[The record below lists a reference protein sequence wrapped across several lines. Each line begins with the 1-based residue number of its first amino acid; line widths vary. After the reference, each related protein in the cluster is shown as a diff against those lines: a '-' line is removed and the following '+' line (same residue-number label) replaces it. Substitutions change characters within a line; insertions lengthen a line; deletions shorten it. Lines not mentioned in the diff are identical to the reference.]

1 MNSLIFVTV
10 LCSVALFATCEGAPA
25 ARFTP
30 FVDYAESQQSLDEA
44 QRRFNNLFGKPIDMN
59 QWLKN
64 QYGKAQSTQ
73 PDAKSLL
80 DLVNRLN
87 RITSSLPGNAPGN
100 FNLEDAAMI
109 EAFVQM
115 PEKAQKQHFL
125 RSILNGVVGGAVSG
139 ATASLTNRLTDTL
152 IDRYG

>member
-1 MNSLIFVTV
+1 
-10 LCSVALFATCEGAPA
+10 
-25 ARFTP
+25 
-30 FVDYAESQQSLDEA
+30 
-44 QRRFNNLFGKPIDMN
+44 MN

-73 PDAKSLL
+73 PDANSLQ

-87 RITSSLPGNAPGN
+87 RITSGPTGNAPGN

-109 EAFVQM
+109 EAFMQM
-115 PEKAQKQHFL
+115 PEKAKEQ
-125 RSILNGVVGGAVSG
+125 IWPAIVGGAVSG
-139 ATASLTNRLTDTL
+139 AVGSLTNRL